1 MYLHKTKKSNGDIY
15 LTIREKY
22 YVPKK
27 GSRERIVECPGCVSL
42 LKEKYDD
49 PIAFFTQ
56 RAKELTEQ
64 KKVEKSA
71 SINIDCTEKMSIET
85 NDIKN
90 GSITNFV
97 G

>member
-71 SINIDCTEKMSIET
+71 SINIAMPFS
-85 NDIKN
+85 
-90 GSITNFV
+90 
-97 G
+97 